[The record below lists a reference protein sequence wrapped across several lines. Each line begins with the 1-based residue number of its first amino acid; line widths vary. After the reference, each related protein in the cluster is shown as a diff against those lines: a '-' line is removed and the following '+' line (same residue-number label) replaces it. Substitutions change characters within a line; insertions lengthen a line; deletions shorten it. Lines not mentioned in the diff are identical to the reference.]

1 MTNLLA
7 SIVVSIVTNW
17 TPVYEQLPWYQS
29 FPNFSTD
36 IILCQTVVTNLPA
49 AWITPE
55 PKQGKYL
62 GEDGAVV
69 EVTEIRF
76 DYQGPRVMR
85 IEKPLKKIIRR
96 CTERPV
102 APVREWEPEIVEEIG
117 VSSVCVTNNIQSI
130 DITGVLTNAV
140 IELKQQEGPK

>member
-29 FPNFSTD
+29 FSNFSTD
-36 IILCQTVVTNLPA
+36 I
-49 AWITPE
+49 PE

-140 IELKQQEGPK
+140 IELKQQEGSK